1 MSQTEIKLQ
10 YPLKDGGAD
19 VSVLKL
25 RRPKVRDMMVMDEVE
40 GNLQKSVRMISQLS
54 DLPVKVIEEMDAADF
69 TKASEAV
76 EAFLG

>member
-1 MSQTEIKLQ
+1 MSQTEVKLQ
-10 YPLKDGGAD
+10 HPLKDGGTD

-54 DLPVKVIEEMDAADF
+54 DLPVAVIEEMDAADF
-69 TKASEAV
+69 NKASEVV